1 MYPSVFFD
9 RAAPPENFYFF
20 VFFLSQKP
28 PFQTLYKCNGFLPRC
43 AEWKGA
49 SVMTRAYLATA
60 AAVLA
65 LALAVFS
72 VVSILP
78 F

>member
-1 MYPSVFFD
+1 
-9 RAAPPENFYFF
+9 
-20 VFFLSQKP
+20 
-28 PFQTLYKCNGFLPRC
+28 
-43 AEWKGA
+43 
-49 SVMTRAYLATA
+49 MTRAYLATA

-78 F
+78 FCTPLFLLFYRSGCRSGSLRQPLLLPSGHSPARGK